1 MSTLTPEKTRELAA
15 TYGGSEAN
23 TGDTRVQIAL
33 LSQRIE
39 DLTEHLRGAKKD
51 HASRRGLL
59 MLVGRRRRLLNY
71 LQSSNLE
78 AYRELVA
85 ALGLRK

>member
-15 TYGGSEAN
+15 TCGGGEQN

-39 DLTEHLRGAKKD
+39 DLTGHLRGHKKD

-71 LQSSNLE
+71 LQRSDLE
-78 AYRELVA
+78 AYRELVG

>member
-15 TYGGSEAN
+15 TYGGAEQN
-23 TGDTRVQIAL
+23 TGDTRVQVAL
-33 LSQRIE
+33 LCQRIE
-39 DLTEHLRGAKKD
+39 DLTEHLRDHKKD

-59 MLVGRRRRLLNY
+59 MMVGRRRRLLNY

-78 AYRELVA
+78 SYRELVA